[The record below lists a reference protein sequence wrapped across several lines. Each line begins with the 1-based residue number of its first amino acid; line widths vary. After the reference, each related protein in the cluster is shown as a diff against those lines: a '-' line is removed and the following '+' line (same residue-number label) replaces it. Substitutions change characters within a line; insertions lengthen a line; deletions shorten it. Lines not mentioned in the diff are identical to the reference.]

1 MFIFTA
7 TGKRAN
13 PYARYTDEQG
23 TQYPQVPMELLTE
36 IPDPVRGNDEIE
48 YTQEIDEAPYIVIT
62 PKPQAMID
70 AAHNAKIWA
79 QIKALEASELAPRM
93 MRDLAKKSLAKD
105 AADIGMTLDQVYAIA
120 VAQGDAAPEAA
131 KGYKKFKD
139 FDDSISA
146 LKRQLR

>member
-48 YTQEIDEAPYIVIT
+48 YTQEIDDAPYLIVT
-62 PKPQAMID
+62 PKPQEQLDQQHNTKVKAQIAAIEALSIRAMRE
-70 AAHNAKIWA
+70 AALGSPAFLIAIEAKI
-79 QIKALEASELAPRM
+79 QELRV
-93 MRDLAKKSLAKD
+93 
-105 AADIGMTLDQVYAIA
+105 TLK
-120 VAQGDAAPEAA
+120 PE
-131 KGYKKFKD
+131 
-139 FDDSISA
+139 
-146 LKRQLR
+146 LKL